1 MVTTLLRT
9 RNAISSAMQDF
20 RDPREDPLSQALQ
33 PPPDESEEARV
44 LRLQI
49 LRAAEQISR
58 EIDASI
64 LESKKEFE
72 RRKKAIK
79 ILLLGIRPH
88 DHSSQTNV

>member
-1 MVTTLLRT
+1 MVTALLRT
-9 RNAISSAMQDF
+9 RHVISSAMQ
-20 RDPREDPLSQALQ
+20 DPREDPLSQALQ
-33 PPPDESEEARV
+33 PPPGESEADRL

-79 ILLLGIRPH
+79 ILLLGISFPR
-88 DHSSQTNV
+88 SLFANRC